1 MTKDK
6 CTESTLL
13 DTTLF
18 LKKIY
23 SDDIVLGGVNPR
35 YVFTTCCKNI
45 VSLQNCCTESK
56 LALKILKCISL
67 VDTGKDICHTRPDY
81 EDHEDNEDNEYK
93 KSVVFEVDQICVRGI
108 NLKTGKPINIEL
120 DGPGADKCF
129 LIPLD
134 THDHEKHNS
143 YCIDQIVVRVTPSCL
158 CKSDFGMSVSLG
170 DFADVVCY
178 DEDLEDCANTDEPRI

>member
-23 SDDIVLGGVNPR
+23 SYDENGEVSPR

-56 LALKILKCISL
+56 LALKILKCIRL
-67 VDTGKDICHTRPDY
+67 TDTGKNICYTRHDH
-81 EDHEDNEDNEYK
+81 EDHEYK
-93 KSVVFEVDQICVRGI
+93 KPVIFEVDQICIRGL
-108 NLKTGKPINIEL
+108 NLKTGTSISNEFEPNSFE
-120 DGPGADKCF
+120 PF

-134 THDHEKHNS
+134 THDHETHNS

-178 DEDLEDCANTDEPRI
+178 DDDGEDCPSDRG